1 MYIKI
6 GIVFG
11 TILMLSL
18 LSKLTG
24 AHAATASVSTSS
36 HVRAL
41 VRDAAKLALQ
51 SKQDTNSLIALKHA
65 LEAQAYIDAA
75 RRFATDDQIGKLA
88 NQSTSDVIHGIKKR
102 ENAALKHIF
111 KSCPNLQ
118 PNTALLHA
126 TGWI

>member
-24 AHAATASVSTSS
+24 VIATARLRPS

-65 LEAQAYIDAA
+65 LELAYIDAA
-75 RRFATDDQIGKLA
+75 RRFATDDQIVNY
-88 NQSTSDVIHGIKKR
+88 NQSTSTSFMHKKR
-102 ENAALKHIF
+102 ENVALKHIRHVRIYNPTQH
-111 KSCPNLQ
+111 CYTLR
-118 PNTALLHA
+118 
-126 TGWI
+126 

>member
-11 TILMLSL
+11 TILLLSL

-24 AHAATASVSTSS
+24 ARAKTASVSTSS

-65 LEAQAYIDAA
+65 LQAQAYIDAA
-75 RRFATDDQIGKLA
+75 RRFATDDQIAKLA

-102 ENAALKHIF
+102 ENAAIKDIF
-111 KSCPNLQ
+111 SKCPTLQ
-118 PNTALLHA
+118 PASKLLHA